1 MLDLARGYF
10 RKSVFKTYRY
20 LKHPR
25 RLKSNALLRWFSCHF
40 LNKRVWKPTQHTF
53 SGGMAVG
60 FFVTVQLF
68 PGQMPL
74 AIILAAAFRVN
85 IPIALAVC
93 WLSNPATFVPIGM
106 VEKEIGEWLL
116 GILGDPTAA
125 WIASLENQS
134 IARGLAYAHYMYAG
148 GLVAGALLTPVSYII
163 TYALWAL
170 VARFPRRPEQQ
181 VEKATA
187 PSPP

>member
-25 RLKSNALLRWFSCHF
+25 RLKKNALLRWFSRHF
-40 LNKRVWKPTQHTF
+40 LNKRVWKPTRHTF
-53 SGGMAVG
+53 AGGMAVG
-60 FFVTVQLF
+60 CFVTVQLF

-106 VEKEIGEWLL
+106 AEKQIGEWLL
-116 GILGDPTAA
+116 GVVGDPSAA
-125 WIASLENQS
+125 WLASLENQNL
-134 IARGLAYAHYMYAG
+134 ARGLAYARYMYTG
-148 GLVAGALLTPVSYII
+148 GLVAGTILTPISYVL
-163 TYALWAL
+163 TYALWSL
-170 VARFPRRPEQQ
+170 VARFSRRPGRQ
-181 VEKATA
+181 VGKVAAAT
-187 PSPP
+187 PP